1 MHRVTNDLN
10 SHEGNRSILRTNLNA
25 GCIPNSDTRNL
36 QQISIQDAQAGAANR
51 LGIPNQSF
59 LLLLI
64 APKQKNFCV
73 TKDRVP
79 LRGWPEGW
87 PRIVL
92 SFFHVFSS

>member
-1 MHRVTNDLN
+1 M
-10 SHEGNRSILRTNLNA
+10 
-25 GCIPNSDTRNL
+25 
-36 QQISIQDAQAGAANR
+36 
-51 LGIPNQSF
+51 F